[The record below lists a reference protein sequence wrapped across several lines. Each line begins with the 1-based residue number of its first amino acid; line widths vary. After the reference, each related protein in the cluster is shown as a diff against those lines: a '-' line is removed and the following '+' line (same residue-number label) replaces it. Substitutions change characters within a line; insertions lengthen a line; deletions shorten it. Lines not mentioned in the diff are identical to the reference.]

1 MKCINHNRVVVL
13 KQWENR
19 AGPGDSPSKH
29 KNINTQQTTMKTRPF
44 PNTLACAALAASG
57 LLLGSFSTSAAGYK
71 LADKVGAG
79 IADFRDE
86 VVDVK
91 KAVDATM
98 AALDKVVA
106 QATVDPR
113 KAFKAFDSAVPK
125 IDSAAAK
132 AKKRA
137 EDMKASG
144 KKYFETWEKE
154 IASVNDPDIRKL
166 AEERRAKLQASFGN
180 IKTTMEPARDQFNT
194 WLADLKDLQK
204 YLSQDLTIG
213 GIDAAK
219 DLIAKSKKN
228 GVAVQQ
234 LLDTAIAEL
243 NTVVATITPA
253 KAKKS

>member
-1 MKCINHNRVVVL
+1 
-13 KQWENR
+13 
-19 AGPGDSPSKH
+19 
-29 KNINTQQTTMKTRPF
+29 MKTISF
-44 PNTLACAALAASG
+44 PRLLALAAMAATG
-57 LLLGSFSTSAAGYK
+57 LLLGGSSAGAAGYK

-86 VVDVK
+86 IVDVK
-91 KAVDATM
+91 RAVDVTM
-98 AALDKVVA
+98 ASLDKIVT

-113 KAFKAFDSAVPK
+113 KAFKAFDSSVPK

-132 AKKRA
+132 AKKRG

-144 KKYFETWEKE
+144 KKYFEAWEKE
-154 IASVNDPDIRKL
+154 IASVNDPDVRKL

-219 DLIAKSKKN
+219 QLIAKSKKN

-234 LLDTAIAEL
+234 LLDTATAEL
-243 NTVVATITPA
+243 NTLVATITPA
-253 KAKKS
+253 KAKK